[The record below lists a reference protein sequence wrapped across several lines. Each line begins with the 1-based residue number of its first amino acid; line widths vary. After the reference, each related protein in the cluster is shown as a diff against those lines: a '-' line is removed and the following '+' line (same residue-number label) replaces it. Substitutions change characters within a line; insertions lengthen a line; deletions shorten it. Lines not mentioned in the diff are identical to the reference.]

1 MARRGGSTAKRQE
14 TLMDHVKE
22 LRVRGTIVAL
32 TLLVGACLG
41 YVFIQQ
47 LFNVIEAP
55 LQGQELISL
64 TVGGSLAF
72 MLNICVFVGFAVAI
86 PVLIYHIYGF
96 MRPLMPEKLRRKAVG
111 IFFFSLFLMA
121 GGVAFAYYM
130 ALPGA
135 LDFLTTISE
144 GNLMTDQ
151 LTADAYLGFFIK
163 YLIGLAILFQA
174 PLILM
179 LIHFVKP
186 LTPKGLLKSERW
198 VILLSFIAAALITPT
213 QDPINLMIVAV
224 PTIAVYQIGVFG
236 IIFGIMHE
244 RRVAKKTKLRTQKR
258 ELAAVKQAVTTHTK
272 VQQQAYVARKATL
285 MQDVQRPVPAHR
297 VPGTGTPRPVAAK
310 ATAVHAAPAPVQPA
324 VHRPLPVK
332 TIDFLPL
339 TRKQAPVLE
348 KPLRQEAATVPR
360 PAERAAQTYRTR
372 QTIDGFARRPS
383 QPTAAPVQPQVNM
396 NHPMQSAITRQA
408 APRPVDGISTVLA
421 PSA

>member
-1 MARRGGSTAKRQE
+1 MARRGVSTAERQQ
-14 TLMDHVKE
+14 TLMDHIKE

-32 TLLVGACLG
+32 TLVAGVLIA
-41 YVFIQQ
+41 YAFMDQ
-47 LFNVIEAP
+47 LFAIVKAP
-55 LQGQELISL
+55 LDGQELISL

-72 MLNICVFVGFAVAI
+72 MLNICIFAGFAVAL

-96 MRPLMPEKLRRKAVG
+96 FRPMMPEKLRRKAVG
-111 IFFFSLFLMA
+111 IFFFSLGLMSA
-121 GGVAFAYYM
+121 GIAFAYFA

-135 LDFLTTISE
+135 LHFLQTISE

-151 LTADAYLGFFIK
+151 LTADTYLGFFIK
-163 YLIGLAILFQA
+163 YLIGLSVLFQA
-174 PLILM
+174 PLLLM
-179 LIHFVKP
+179 LIHFIKP
-186 LTPKGLLKSERW
+186 LTPTGLLKSERW
-198 VILLSFIAAALITPT
+198 VIVISFIAAAIITPT
-213 QDPINLMIVAV
+213 TDPVNLMIVAV

-258 ELAAVKQAVTTHTK
+258 ELAAVKQAVTTHAK

-285 MQDVQRPVPAHR
+285 MQDLQRPVPAHR

-310 ATAVHAAPAPVQPA
+310 ATAVHAAPKPVQPA

-332 TIDFLPL
+332 TIDFLPQ

-360 PAERAAQTYRTR
+360 PAERAATTYRTR

-383 QPTAAPVQPQVNM
+383 QPTAAPVQPQSSS

-408 APRPVDGISTVLA
+408 TPRPVDGISNVLA